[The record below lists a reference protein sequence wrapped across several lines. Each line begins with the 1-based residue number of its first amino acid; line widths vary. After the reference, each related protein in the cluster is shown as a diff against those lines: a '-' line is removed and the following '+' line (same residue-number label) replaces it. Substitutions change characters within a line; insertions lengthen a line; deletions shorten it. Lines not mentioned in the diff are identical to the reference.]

1 MSVLGVFR
9 GFSPR
14 NDGFLRLEMFNLTM
28 FMSSFI
34 SLGFFFYFKVFF
46 GFNNITPVNT
56 DTFYGPFSVRINE
69 I

>member
-28 FMSSFI
+28 FMCSFI
-34 SLGFFFYFKVFF
+34 SLGFLF
-46 GFNNITPVNT
+46 
-56 DTFYGPFSVRINE
+56 
-69 I
+69 

>member
-28 FMSSFI
+28 FTCSFI
-34 SLGFFFYFKVFF
+34 SLGFNLKVFF

>member
-14 NDGFLRLEMFNLTM
+14 NDGFLRLEMVNLTM

-34 SLGFFFYFKVFF
+34 SFGFNLKVFF
-46 GFNNITPVNT
+46 GFHNITPVNT
-56 DTFYGPFSVRINE
+56 NTFYGPFSVRINE